1 MENNSDT
8 TKSSQKKISV
18 DRLKEV
24 VSYIQYKYK
33 DEYKT
38 QTLIANKI
46 EFTRN
51 NLSSA
56 LKGDEKYLTE
66 GLADKIVVAF
76 PEISKDWLLTG
87 NGSMLVPQ
95 IEEVVPEE
103 EEEEESYLRTERNK
117 YGLSLQDIHEYTKI
131 SVKDLRLYD
140 SGEEEMPKKVRRTLE
155 GFFERVELEYENR
168 DEDEEKER
176 TEIPILIT
184 NEMSKDVLVPY
195 YDVDFAGGWSSEELF
210 AQHKP
215 SFFITIPDFKRAEL
229 ACNLIGNSISQRIK
243 SGSIIGLRKVNDWQT
258 YFPTNEVYAVVTRN
272 NLRTVK
278 LVRRAKEKGFIE
290 LVPAPLPEYNDPP
303 YQTETVPQD
312 YIIEFYQ
319 VVATAIVERIA
330 Y

>member
-1 MENNSDT
+1 MKTYTPPQIIETLAEHFKITVSELAQKAGYERAQSFYDVISGK
-8 TKSSQKKISV
+8 TKNISP
-18 DRLKEV
+18 KM
-24 VSYIQYKYK
+24 
-33 DEYKT
+33 
-38 QTLIANKI
+38 
-46 EFTRN
+46 
-51 NLSSA
+51 
-56 LKGDEKYLTE
+56 
-66 GLADKIVVAF
+66 ADKIVAVF

-87 NGSMLVPQ
+87 NGSMLISQ
-95 IEEVVPEE
+95 IEEVVP

-117 YGLSLQDIHEYTKI
+117 YGLSLQDIHEHTQI
-131 SVKDLRLYD
+131 SVKDLSLYD
-140 SGEEEMPKKVRRTLE
+140 SGEKEMPKKVRRILE

-168 DEDEEKER
+168 DEDEERER

-195 YDVDFAGGWSSEELF
+195 YDVDFAGGWNSDELF
-210 AQHKP
+210 TQHKP

-258 YFPTNEVYAVVTRN
+258 YFPTNEVYAVVMQN

-312 YIIEFYQ
+312 YIVEFYQ